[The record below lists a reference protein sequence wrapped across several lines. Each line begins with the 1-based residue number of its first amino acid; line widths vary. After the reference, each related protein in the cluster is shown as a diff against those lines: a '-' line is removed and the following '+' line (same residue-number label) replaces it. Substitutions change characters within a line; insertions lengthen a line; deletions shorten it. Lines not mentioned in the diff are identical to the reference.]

1 MNTEGR
7 SSFCFSACEGS
18 RKGNVI
24 FSKPSGV
31 LTWLSVI
38 KALCFFSWT
47 EMTLYK
53 CATIYLSHNLS
64 QIQLD
69 FDKISGFLTDLLY
82 FRRFEGEHWAEAR
95 RYDLALHKLLLQ
107 GTGGDRKCKWSL
119 IWCWQPWN
127 KNDKNAQHHKHPTCT
142 GQASFTYNQQLVNR
156 LTATFPVS

>member
-1 MNTEGR
+1 
-7 SSFCFSACEGS
+7 
-18 RKGNVI
+18 
-24 FSKPSGV
+24 
-31 LTWLSVI
+31 
-38 KALCFFSWT
+38 
-47 EMTLYK
+47 MTLYK

-119 IWCWQPWN
+119 IWCWQPWI
-127 KNDKNAQHHKHPTCT
+127 KNDKNDQKPETLLFLKKEKII
-142 GQASFTYNQQLVNR
+142 SLLFFEKPRIYDILISIRFVK
-156 LTATFPVS
+156 